1 MKIFKDFENIKED
14 REVEVILKN
23 IDKPVNGKVVENNL
37 KQLYLRINE
46 TTTDT
51 MIRYEQITS
60 VEVFEGGR

>member
-1 MKIFKDFENIKED
+1 MKIFKDFENIKEG

>member
-1 MKIFKDFENIKED
+1 MKIFKDFENIKEG

-46 TTTDT
+46 VTTDT

-60 VEVFEGGR
+60 VDVFGSGQ